1 MTKTIFAVQFI
12 IEDTKPVE
20 GWNSANDFLCNIQSH
35 FFEEFPEY
43 KVLSEQYS
51 KVLPNEGVK
60 HLSVTP
66 TTQHI
71 FTYEEEN

>member
-12 IEDTKPVE
+12 IEDTE
-20 GWNSANDFLCNIQSH
+20 GEPRWASEKDFLANIDAYFFNDFKN
-35 FFEEFPEY
+35 Y
-43 KVLSEQYS
+43 KFLSEQVS

-71 FTYEEEN
+71 FTYEEQN

>member
-1 MTKTIFAVQFI
+1 MRRIIAVQFI
-12 IEDTKPVE
+12 IEDTQTYE
-20 GWNSANDFLCNIQSH
+20 GWNEKDFLVDIETYFFNDFKN
-35 FFEEFPEY
+35 Y
-43 KVLSEQYS
+43 KVLSEQVY